1 MDAYHRYMRPPQPP
15 PPQPPSTADPYH
27 QYQQQPLPP
36 PPQGPWYS
44 NQFHYQSPSP
54 PPPPPQSQQWAQP
67 PPPPP
72 PGSAPYPPLHGQFPP
87 RPHLP
92 PPPPIPPPPP
102 PPHAAYPNS
111 YPPQEWGNPNW
122 AYQQNWNHPAA
133 HSNAEDW
140 AARAKAWADAK
151 SATENQHAQSQ
162 YAPPGRMDEQ
172 SHYHISYPSALD
184 SHYTENHQQPLSGQG
199 HQQHSLSTTPPQ
211 GQPLYVQEITSVSSG
226 PSAYLPDGSSPFP
239 ARDGG
244 VTGHANSVLRQQD
257 SLPTNVSVHQ
267 QEVPSSYSSVS
278 GQEDRADQREKSLH
292 WHVSASQEN
301 MHHLQPPRP
310 AIAGSVPSGQP
321 FPYGNQLAEPV
332 TDLADQPL
340 QFTPRFTRD
349 QESLQQPG
357 YAHHLNPAASASM
370 NAWTSSVVPEA
381 VYPPVP
387 SVNPPGPQ
395 LDPSVPSPLS
405 GHGATPFARF
415 SGTSFQPTVP
425 SPSGPFNL
433 SAGTALPPAAAFA
446 GDAYGLSNMS
456 ERPKKAPVPN
466 WLREEII
473 KTKATISSTSLG
485 HAKVESQSIDDEESD
500 KSFQMGDQGEDKSI
514 DTSRSTEEDD
524 DDEDYAE
531 AARTA
536 AINQEIKRVLTEV
549 LLKVT
554 DELFDEIATK
564 VLNEDDPVT
573 DADYNVTISDQRVS
587 PSALSGLNPKT
598 PAKLSVS
605 LDTKESETEDVSE
618 KSSSSSPGNIL
629 GLANYTTDD
638 DDDVG
643 DKETH
648 SSSAPTLAKSIGPM
662 LSGGERDQNGVTK
675 ALENGRPPIRI
686 EDSVRVQA
694 EMESGSTKVN
704 ASKRKNSADGIGSSL
719 SKSDVTAQLA
729 SGGTVDGMDLNRKK
743 VNEDVNISGSRD
755 AMKDDVSM
763 KSKHHS
769 ENVVLKLKPDNSQD
783 KEARFRSSGG
793 DSVGKVKMDLKMD
806 ENQRK
811 DERDLRKERTERLDS
826 KEKLE
831 QRKSED
837 RVKESHSRSRTN
849 DVDGREDR
857 KEAGRSYR
865 SSAKEGD
872 KRNERSKHKEEDRLG
887 NEHSNDSR
895 RHKRRRSSST
905 GSRGRNSKEN
915 SHAKSSSDE
924 VSDDSRRFVIR
935 KSRARKRDLSPSP
948 VRSRRR
954 PSRSPHS
961 KHSQRRH
968 SPYSSLGN
976 SRGRRR
982 SRSKSPIRRPR

>member
-1 MDAYHRYMRPPQPP
+1 MDAYHRYPRPPQP
-15 PPQPPSTADPYH
+15 PPSTADPYH
-27 QYQQQPLPP
+27 QYQQQQQPP
-36 PPQGPWYS
+36 PPPPPPQHHHHQGPWYS
-44 NQFHYQSPSP
+44 NQFHYQSPSPPP

-72 PGSAPYPPLHGQFPP
+72 PGSGPYPPLHGQFPP

-102 PPHAAYPNS
+102 HSAYPNS
-111 YPPQEWGNPNW
+111 YPPQEWSNPNW

-133 HSNAEDW
+133 HSNTEDW

-151 SATENQHAQSQ
+151 AATENQHSQLQ

-172 SHYHISYPSALD
+172 GHYHIPYPSALD
-184 SHYTENHQQPLSGQG
+184 SHYTENHQQPLSGHG
-199 HQQHSLSTTPPQ
+199 HQQHSLSNTPPR
-211 GQPLYVQEITSVSSG
+211 GQPLYAQEITPVSSG

-278 GQEDRADQREKSLH
+278 GQEDRADQREKSSH
-292 WHVSASQEN
+292 WHVSTGQEN
-301 MHHLQPPRP
+301 MHHLQPSRP
-310 AIAGSVPSGQP
+310 AIAGSVTSGQP

-340 QFTPRFTRD
+340 QFTPRFTREQD
-349 QESLQQPG
+349 SLQQPG
-357 YAHHLNPAASASM
+357 YAHHLNPAASASV
-370 NAWTSSVVPEA
+370 NNWTSSMVPDA
-381 VYPPVP
+381 VYPSVP

-425 SPSGPFNL
+425 SPGGPFSL
-433 SAGTALPPAAAFA
+433 GAGTALPPAAAFA
-446 GDAYGLSNMS
+446 GDAYGISNIS

-473 KTKATISSTSLG
+473 KTKAAIPSTSLG
-485 HAKVESQSIDDEESD
+485 HSKVESQSIEDEEAD
-500 KSFQMGDQGEDKSI
+500 KSFQKGDQGEDKSI

-536 AINQEIKRVLTEV
+536 AVNQEIKRVLTEV

-554 DELFDEIATK
+554 DELFDEIATN
-564 VLNEDDPVT
+564 VLNEDDPAT
-573 DADYNVTISDQRVS
+573 DDHRVS
-587 PSALSGLNPKT
+587 PSSRSSPIPKT
-598 PAKLSVS
+598 PAKLSAS

-629 GLANYTTDD
+629 GLVSYASDD
-638 DDDVG
+638 DDEVG
-643 DKETH
+643 DKKAQN
-648 SSSAPTLAKSIGPM
+648 SSAPTHAKGVAPM
-662 LSGGERDQNGVTK
+662 ISGDERDQNGLNK
-675 ALENGRPPIRI
+675 ALENGRLPITI
-686 EDSVRVQA
+686 EDSGRVQA
-694 EMESGSTKVN
+694 EMESDSLSTKVN
-704 ASKRKNSADGIGSSL
+704 AFKRKDSPDGIGSSV
-719 SKSDVTAQLA
+719 SEVDAMAQLA
-729 SGGTVDGMDLNRKK
+729 SGSAVDRMGFNRNR
-743 VNEDVNISGSRD
+743 VYEDVNTSGSMV
-755 AMKDDVSM
+755 AKKDDVSM
-763 KSKHHS
+763 KSKHRS
-769 ENVVLKLKPDNSQD
+769 ENVMSKLKPDNSQD
-783 KEARFRSSGG
+783 KESRFRSSGG
-793 DSVGKVKMDLKMD
+793 GSDGKVKVDMKMD

-826 KEKLE
+826 KEMQE
-831 QRKSED
+831 QHKSED

-849 DVDGREDR
+849 DVDGRDDR
-857 KEAGRSYR
+857 KEAERSHR

-872 KRNERSKHKEEDRLG
+872 KRNERSKHKEDDRLG

-895 RHKRRRSSST
+895 RHKRRRSSSA

-924 VSDDSRRFVIR
+924 VSDDSRR
-935 KSRARKRDLSPSP
+935 KSRSRKRNLSPSP

-961 KHSQRRH
+961 KHSQHRH

-976 SRGRRR
+976 NRGRRR

>member
-15 PPQPPSTADPYH
+15 LPPPPSAADPYH
-27 QYQQQPLPP
+27 QYQQQQQQQPQPP
-36 PPQGPWYS
+36 PPPPHHQGPWYP
-44 NQFHYQSPSP
+44 NQFHYQSPS
-54 PPPPPQSQQWAQP
+54 PPPPQSQQWAQP

-72 PGSAPYPPLHGQFPP
+72 PGSGPFPPLHAQFPP

-92 PPPPIPPPPP
+92 PPPPIPPPP
-102 PPHAAYPNS
+102 HSAYPNS
-111 YPPQEWGNPNW
+111 YPPQEWSNPNW
-122 AYQQNWNHPAA
+122 AYQQNWSHPAA
-133 HSNAEDW
+133 HSNTEDW

-151 SATENQHAQSQ
+151 AATENQHTQSQ

-172 SHYHISYPSALD
+172 SHYHIPYPSALD

-199 HQQHSLSTTPPQ
+199 HQQHSLSNTPPQ
-211 GQPLYVQEITSVSSG
+211 GQPLYMQEIASVSSG
-226 PSAYLPDGSSPFP
+226 PSSYLPDGSSPFQ

-244 VTGHANSVLRQQD
+244 LTGHANLVLHQQD
-257 SLPTNVSVHQ
+257 SLPTNISVHQ

-278 GQEDRADQREKSLH
+278 GQEDRADQREKSSH
-292 WHVSASQEN
+292 WHVSTGQEN
-301 MHHLQPPRP
+301 MHHLQPSRP

-321 FPYGNQLAEPV
+321 FPYGNQLAEPM

-340 QFTPRFTRD
+340 QFTPRFTREQD
-349 QESLQQPG
+349 SLQQPG
-357 YAHHLNPAASASM
+357 YAHHLNSAASASV
-370 NAWTSSVVPEA
+370 NNWTSSVVPDA
-381 VYPPVP
+381 VYPSVP

-425 SPSGPFNL
+425 SPGGPFSL
-433 SAGTALPPAAAFA
+433 GGGTALPPAAAFA
-446 GDAYGLSNMS
+446 GDAYGVSNIS

-485 HAKVESQSIDDEESD
+485 NAKVESQSIEDEEAD
-500 KSFQMGDQGEDKSI
+500 KSFQKGDQGEDKSI

-531 AARTA
+531 AARATA
-536 AINQEIKRVLTEV
+536 VNQEIKRVLTEV

-564 VLNEDDPVT
+564 VLNEDDPIT
-573 DADYNVTISDQRVS
+573 DDRRVS
-587 PSALSGLNPKT
+587 PSSRSSPIPKT

-605 LDTKESETEDVSE
+605 LDAKESETEDVSE

-629 GLANYTTDD
+629 GLANYTSDD
-638 DDDVG
+638 DDEVG
-643 DKETH
+643 DKKMH
-648 SSSAPTLAKSIGPM
+648 SSSVPTFPKGVALMISSDEK
-662 LSGGERDQNGVTK
+662 DQNGLNK
-675 ALENGRPPIRI
+675 ALENGRPPIKI
-686 EDSVRVQA
+686 EESGRVHA

-704 ASKRKNSADGIGSSL
+704 AFKGKNSPDDIGSSA
-719 SKSDVTAQLA
+719 SKADATVQLA
-729 SGGTVDGMDLNRKK
+729 SGSIVDRMDSNRNRVYEN
-743 VNEDVNISGSRD
+743 VNTSGSRD
-755 AMKDDVSM
+755 ATKDDVSM
-763 KSKHHS
+763 KSKHRS
-769 ENVVLKLKPDNSQD
+769 ENVVSKLKSDNSQD
-783 KEARFRSSGG
+783 KETRSRSSGG
-793 DSVGKVKMDLKMD
+793 DSDGKVKVDLKMD

-826 KEKLE
+826 KEILG
-831 QRKSED
+831 QHKSED
-837 RVKESHSRSRTN
+837 RVKESHSRSRMN

-857 KEAGRSYR
+857 KEAERSYR

-872 KRNERSKHKEEDRLG
+872 KRNERSKHKEDDRLG
-887 NEHSNDSR
+887 NEHSNDSK

-905 GSRGRNSKEN
+905 GSRGRNSKDN

-924 VSDDSRRFVIR
+924 VSDDSKR
-935 KSRARKRDLSPSP
+935 KSRSRKRNLSPSP

-976 SRGRRR
+976 NRYVSL
-982 SRSKSPIRRPR
+982 SL